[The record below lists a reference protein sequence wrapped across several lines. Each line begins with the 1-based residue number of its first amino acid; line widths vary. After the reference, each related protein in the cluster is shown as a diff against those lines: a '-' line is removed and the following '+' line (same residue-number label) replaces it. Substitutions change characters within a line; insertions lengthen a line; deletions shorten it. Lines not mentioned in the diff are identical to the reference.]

1 MSEPSWESGCLYVS
15 GPQRVVLAR
24 ARGTGQCDQGWTV
37 ATTGPEIRNYSRVR
51 RRVKISLL
59 QVEKEGKQRVF

>member
-1 MSEPSWESGCLYVS
+1 
-15 GPQRVVLAR
+15 
-24 ARGTGQCDQGWTV
+24 V

-59 QVEKEGKQRVF
+59 QVEKEGKQKSLLGPWEEETKVAFQEPWAEQSQA